1 MMSLLNSRKAKENE
15 GVDVI
20 RNYTEWRRT
29 HLPEYDDVRD
39 LLRDAEEFSMKL
51 DRIGTDAVKE
61 IASGEYETFE
71 EIEAA
76 IDARLKANAE
86 GPTNIYS
93 PKSIREAGLKALNDA
108 LGPAGAILFMQQ
120 FDGGHGDYTKEKYD
134 LPDESFDEI
143 EARIRAFKEGSEKAK
158 AKVAVM

>member
-1 MMSLLNSRKAKENE
+1 MMSLLNDRREKE

-51 DRIGTDAVKE
+51 DRLGTDAVKE

-71 EIEAA
+71 EIDAA
-76 IDARLKANAE
+76 IDAKLNVYPEA
-86 GPTNIYS
+86 PINIYN
-93 PKSIREAGLKALNDA
+93 PKAIREAGLKALNDA
-108 LGPAGAILFMQQ
+108 LGPVGAARFMQQ
-120 FDGGHGDYTKEKYD
+120 FEDGHGDYSKEKYD

-143 EARIRAFKEGSEKAK
+143 EAKLKAFKEGSEKAK
-158 AKVAVM
+158 AKVAAI

>member
-1 MMSLLNSRKAKENE
+1 MSLVQEKS
-15 GVDVI
+15 VVSDTDVV
-20 RNYTEWRRT
+20 RDYTKWRQT
-29 HLPEYDDVRD
+29 HLPDYDDVMELSRV
-39 LLRDAEEFSMKL
+39 AEEFSTKL
-51 DRIGTDAVKE
+51 RRLGTDAIKE

-71 EIEAA
+71 DIEAA
-76 IDARLKANAE
+76 IDAKLKANAE

>member
-1 MMSLLNSRKAKENE
+1 MIKERSTPE
-15 GVDVI
+15 KDVNVN

-29 HLPEYDDVRD
+29 HLPEYGSVDELSRH
-39 LLRDAEEFSMKL
+39 AEEFSMKL
-51 DRIGTDAVKE
+51 RRLGTDAVKE